1 MDGAARKLTET
12 VAPAPATEATPLAPP
27 SAPPPMPA
35 RLTIGL
41 VRRWLALHRG
51 ELRALAIGAL
61 SLALFLLAWHL
72 LTKYRVTAHVRFVN
86 VPSPEMVLDSLMRVT
101 RDNKFLM
108 HVYLS
113 CRRILIGFAIAA
125 TIAVPL
131 GLVMG
136 RFRLVREIVFPVSE
150 VLRPIPAIA
159 WVPMAIMLWPTNE
172 ESIIFITF
180 LGSFFPILLNTLHGM
195 TMVDPVLIR
204 AAQCLGARETA
215 IFREVYFPAT
225 LPHVFTGLT
234 VGMGVAW
241 VSLIAAEMISG
252 QFGIGYF
259 TWEAYS
265 LVQYADI
272 ALGMICIGVLGLG
285 SSAHAMGQEMT
296 AASAV
301 PVQQGKV
308 TVTDFDLSYDTLEGS
323 IDAVRDASIHVD
335 PGEFVSIIG
344 PSGCGKSTLLNAV
357 AGFLKPTRGGVAVDG
372 EPVAGPSAD
381 RGMVF
386 QQYSLF
392 PWKTVRENVEFG
404 LKMKG
409 MERSKRETSARTLL
423 GLAGLLGFE
432 NQYPDNLSGGMKQ
445 RVGIIRALATGP
457 KVLLLD
463 EPFGALD
470 AQTRLIMQQILTNMW
485 QRLKTSVLF
494 VTHDIDEAIF
504 LSDRVYCMTARPG
517 TIKAEVAIPL
527 ERPRHQS
534 MMMSSEFL
542 ALRRGL
548 MSLIREES
556 LKAIGGEVND
566 IALQGLDIDLH
577 GRSLADV
584 I

>member
-12 VAPAPATEATPLAPP
+12 AAPAPATDPAPLALP

-35 RLTIGL
+35 RLTVDL

-51 ELRALAIGAL
+51 ELRALVIGAI

-101 RDNKFLM
+101 RDNKFLS

-113 CRRILIGFAIAA
+113 CRRIFIGFAIAA

-195 TMVDPVLIR
+195 SMVDPVLIR
-204 AAQCLGARETA
+204 AAQCLGAREAA

-285 SSAHAMGQEMT
+285 SSA
-296 AASAV
+296 
-301 PVQQGKV
+301 
-308 TVTDFDLSYDTLEGS
+308 
-323 IDAVRDASIHVD
+323 
-335 PGEFVSIIG
+335 
-344 PSGCGKSTLLNAV
+344 
-357 AGFLKPTRGGVAVDG
+357 
-372 EPVAGPSAD
+372 
-381 RGMVF
+381 
-386 QQYSLF
+386 
-392 PWKTVRENVEFG
+392 
-404 LKMKG
+404 
-409 MERSKRETSARTLL
+409 
-423 GLAGLLGFE
+423 
-432 NQYPDNLSGGMKQ
+432 
-445 RVGIIRALATGP
+445 
-457 KVLLLD
+457 
-463 EPFGALD
+463 
-470 AQTRLIMQQILTNMW
+470 LI
-485 QRLKTSVLF
+485 
-494 VTHDIDEAIF
+494 
-504 LSDRVYCMTARPG
+504 
-517 TIKAEVAIPL
+517 
-527 ERPRHQS
+527 
-534 MMMSSEFL
+534 
-542 ALRRGL
+542 RGL
-548 MSLIREES
+548 
-556 LKAIGGEVND
+556 
-566 IALQGLDIDLH
+566 
-577 GRSLADV
+577 GRVAMPWAKK
-584 I
+584 